1 MRTLGLATQ
10 ACGAGL
16 CDACFVWEA
25 CLEDAKGIARDG
37 HFEVLDL
44 KTLPAAPD
52 VFDFGLKVQLDKGSL
67 KASIFYRKD
76 LFETAAIERMSRHFL
91 QLLQS
96 IANGTETP
104 IARLNMISDEEQAL
118 LLGPYAGSRADYP
131 RVCVH
136 QLFTEQVALR
146 PDAEAIVFGTERLTY
161 RQLDQRSNQV
171 AQFLRGQGIGHEDR
185 VGIFMDRSAHMIV
198 SMLGTLKA
206 GGAYVPID
214 PDYPAERLKFI
225 AEDTGLRLVLT
236 EHRVKV
242 HFPTSAQLVYVDG
255 PNSPIGAS
263 SNESVSNISTPESV
277 AVVIYTSGSTGQPKA
292 ARIPHRAVIRT
303 VRNTN
308 YIQISTEDRITQV
321 TSPSFDAA
329 IQEIWLALANGAS
342 LVGMR
347 RETLLD
353 TAELLKL
360 LRTER
365 ITVLVVNTAYVHQ
378 IGREAPEV
386 LKGVRKV
393 LFGGEAAEPG
403 PLRRILK
410 HVGPSVLVNGYGP
423 SEGCVITTYYEITSI
438 PEDATTVPIGRPV
451 TNAQVYLL
459 DDRQRA
465 VPIGL
470 QGEIYIGGEGVA
482 QGYWKR
488 PELTAQR
495 FFPDTFSGFAGGV
508 LYRTGDLA
516 RMRSNGELEFIGRI
530 DEQVKIR
537 GHRIE
542 LAEVREP
549 IAAHPD
555 VKQVFLMVRE
565 DHPGDKRLVA
575 YVTLQRPL
583 PSAPEVLRQYVKD
596 KLPAHMLP
604 ATFVVVD
611 SIPLN
616 TNGKVDRKALPAPH
630 SRPELGTLYKEPQ
643 TELERQLT
651 QIWQELLGIDN
662 VGVNDNFFDLGVTF
676 VVGGASNCEDR
687 KRDGPQRAC
696 RDAF

>member
-1 MRTLGLATQ
+1 
-10 ACGAGL
+10 
-16 CDACFVWEA
+16 
-25 CLEDAKGIARDG
+25 
-37 HFEVLDL
+37 
-44 KTLPAAPD
+44 
-52 VFDFGLKVQLDKGSL
+52 
-67 KASIFYRKD
+67 
-76 LFETAAIERMSRHFL
+76 
-91 QLLQS
+91 
-96 IANGTETP
+96 
-104 IARLNMISDEEQAL
+104 
-118 LLGPYAGSRADYP
+118 
-131 RVCVH
+131 
-136 QLFTEQVALR
+136 
-146 PDAEAIVFGTERLTY
+146 
-161 RQLDQRSNQV
+161 
-171 AQFLRGQGIGHEDR
+171 
-185 VGIFMDRSAHMIV
+185 
-198 SMLGTLKA
+198 
-206 GGAYVPID
+206 
-214 PDYPAERLKFI
+214 
-225 AEDTGLRLVLT
+225 
-236 EHRVKV
+236 
-242 HFPTSAQLVYVDG
+242 
-255 PNSPIGAS
+255 
-263 SNESVSNISTPESV
+263 
-277 AVVIYTSGSTGQPKA
+277 
-292 ARIPHRAVIRT
+292 
-303 VRNTN
+303 
-308 YIQISTEDRITQV
+308 
-321 TSPSFDAA
+321 
-329 IQEIWLALANGAS
+329 
-342 LVGMR
+342 
-347 RETLLD
+347 
-353 TAELLKL
+353 
-360 LRTER
+360 
-365 ITVLVVNTAYVHQ
+365 
-378 IGREAPEV
+378 
-386 LKGVRKV
+386 
-393 LFGGEAAEPG
+393 
-403 PLRRILK
+403 LRRILK
-410 HVGPSVLVNGYGP
+410 HVGPGVLVNGYGP